1 MKTPR
6 LQVTGGK
13 VRHFLPAR
21 HTQRRLSFVHVCSPV
36 IFRSFI
42 QSLQTSRRDR
52 LLRNIFFKRSENR
65 VHTEIPRERS
75 NNVCEKYFRLQ
86 NFLFTTP
93 NVNPLTNQQI
103 KYRPSSSIWQIFSH
117 LRHILLFLVPLSLNT
132 SLTPYFFRI
141 S

>member
-1 MKTPR
+1 MATLVMKTPR

-52 LLRNIFFKRSENR
+52 LLRNIFHILRYKFIIFFKRSENR

-86 NFLFTTP
+86 NF
-93 NVNPLTNQQI
+93 
-103 KYRPSSSIWQIFSH
+103 
-117 LRHILLFLVPLSLNT
+117 
-132 SLTPYFFRI
+132 
-141 S
+141 